1 MKAHIKNGNQTPS
14 IDRRRWRLTLF
25 WAAQKSR
32 AKGCPRVYVK
42 RASVWEWVKFN
53 IELREAAKNRYTLS
67 VWGQKQVHTKMGVFP
82 KTGTSYTWFGAKN
95 SYILK
100 PSTNH
105 TPGALRL
112 ASVTSYLFLAWK
124 GQVHLVLSTLSS
136 FQLFLAN
143 FEPIRGHTSV
153 PDTYHRRLTVQ
164 WTDIPL
170 RSHLSRQSPKRTCQG
185 LRPNTTRIYNTRSR
199 HILHDVRIGCCLLK
213 WYG

>member
-1 MKAHIKNGNQTPS
+1 MAFS
-14 IDRRRWRLTLF
+14 
-25 WAAQKSR
+25 S
-32 AKGCPRVYVK
+32 
-42 RASVWEWVKFN
+42 
-53 IELREAAKNRYTLS
+53 
-67 VWGQKQVHTKMGVFP
+67 QKQVRCEAGNSQGSWRVIC
-82 KTGTSYTWFGAKN
+82 TWFWDVTVLGSEGTRYPCFWQKN
-95 SYILK
+95 MFFSCIETPFVGYQRIRYFVHLVWCQKQLYSKTKYKSHARSPAIGQRHIVAVFGLK
-100 PSTNH
+100 S
-105 TPGALRL
+105 
-112 ASVTSYLFLAWK
+112 
-124 GQVHLVLSTLSS
+124 QVHLVLSTLCS